1 MLVRSDGDSMK
12 ALKRTIVSVLPLV
25 LLTVL
30 FVTGC
35 RTTTAHSEPASW
47 PSETHDGMITAG
59 GAEMKRE
66 VCTIKSIQ
74 EDTFTVENTKK
85 EIYTISREYLG
96 GFKEEDMVLL
106 LYLNRSLLEDGAYS
120 AEVYAIYPCGG
131 PVVKPAK

>member
-1 MLVRSDGDSMK
+1 
-12 ALKRTIVSVLPLV
+12 
-25 LLTVL
+25 
-30 FVTGC
+30 
-35 RTTTAHSEPASW
+35 
-47 PSETHDGMITAG
+47 
-59 GAEMKRE
+59 MKRE

-106 LYLNRSLLEDGAYS
+106 LYLNRSLLEDGTYS